1 MNQYAKHA
9 QNRVDLK
16 LDNNVT
22 TRRVSS
28 ESNDIERRSESE
40 VPPRLNL
47 DENPEDIFACIRREI
62 REEYAESHNMPWIV
76 GFSGGKDSTLVAH
89 LVVEHLRSLPRS
101 ERKRPVHIIVND
113 TLVESP
119 LVMEHVHIVLSEI
132 KKATQAFDLPVVV
145 SMTAPDINQTF
156 WVNLIGRGYPSPN
169 RNFRWCTD
177 RMKIRPTSKYI
188 RQQVS
193 ISGEVILL
201 LGVRKSESSA
211 RAGVIARYDNGTRL
225 NKHNDLGGCMVFRPI
240 VDLNTDDVWE
250 FLAEN
255 KPPWGGTHQTLIQLY
270 RDAGG
275 GECPVV
281 MSNEDAPSCGTTSSR
296 FGCWT
301 CTVVEKDKSL
311 AGFVDSGFDQFTPL
325 LEFRDWLVEIRNDPE
340 RRLARRRDGRI
351 TITKN
356 GVFVPGP
363 FNIATRREILGRLLE
378 LQVRSKMDLIQEAEI
393 ERIREL
399 WVEDVI
405 VSAERSAE
413 VQRSSAEGK
422 V

>member
-1 MNQYAKHA
+1 MKVNANHLQGEIGRKLSNNSPVRQGFSEAK
-9 QNRVDLK
+9 NIDCYPETEDLF
-16 LDNNVT
+16 T
-22 TRRVSS
+22 S
-28 ESNDIERRSESE
+28 
-40 VPPRLNL
+40 
-47 DENPEDIFACIRREI
+47 IRRDI
-62 REEYAESHNMPWIV
+62 REEYAEAHDKPWIV

-89 LVVEHLRSLPRS
+89 LVVEHLISLPRS
-101 ERKRPVHIIVND
+101 ERKRPVYIVSND

-119 LVMEHVHIVLSEI
+119 LVMEHVHIVLTEI
-132 KKATQAFDLPVVV
+132 KKAKQAFDLPIHI
-145 SMTAPDINQTF
+145 SITAPDINQTF

-177 RMKIRPTSKYI
+177 RMKIRPTSNYI

-201 LGVRKSESSA
+201 LGVRRSESSA
-211 RAGVIARYDNGTRL
+211 RASVISRYDNGSRL
-225 NKHNDLGGCMVFRPI
+225 NRHNDLGGCLVFRPI
-240 VDLNTDDVWE
+240 VELSTDDVWQ

-255 KPPWGGTHQTLIQLY
+255 KPPWGGSHQRLIQLY

-311 AGFVDSGFDQFTPL
+311 AGFVDSGFNEFTPL
-325 LEFRDWLVEIRNDPE
+325 LEFRDWLVEIRNAPS

-351 TITKN
+351 TFTKK

-363 FNIATRREILGRLLE
+363 FDMATRREILDRLLS
-378 LQVRSKMDLIQEAEI
+378 LQANSKMDLIQEAEI

-405 VSAERSAE
+405 VSAERNSKAQQARE
-413 VQRSSAEGK
+413 KGIA
-422 V
+422 